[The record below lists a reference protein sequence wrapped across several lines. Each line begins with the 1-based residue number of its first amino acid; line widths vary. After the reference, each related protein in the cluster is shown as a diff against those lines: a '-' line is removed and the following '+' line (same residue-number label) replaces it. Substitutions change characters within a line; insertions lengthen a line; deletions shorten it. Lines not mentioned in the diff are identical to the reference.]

1 MEAQRWLR
9 QNAPGYENLTPG
21 ERKAIRDFAL
31 LWSYFESLV
40 LNTAANADSIRR
52 VCTTLHTRG
61 RLQLNDYAKPLTY
74 FRHRYFDGTSFTP
87 AFAGLHLRRNDKPAL
102 VERVLRGEAT
112 SVSDT
117 LAGLLI
123 IVLRL
128 RNNLF
133 HGVKWSY
140 GIRGQREN
148 FTHANMVLMTILT
161 AYLP

>member
-9 QNAPGYENLTPG
+9 QNAPGYEDLTTG

-52 VCTTLHTRG
+52 ACTTLHLRG
-61 RLQLNDYAKPLTY
+61 TLRMDDFAEPLAY
-74 FRHRYFDGTSFTP
+74 FRHRYFAGASFTP
-87 AFAGLHLRRNDKPAL
+87 AFAGLNLRRNDKPAL

-112 SVSDT
+112 SISDT

-140 GIRGQREN
+140 GIRGQRDN
-148 FTHANMVLMTILT
+148 FTHANAVLMTILT
-161 AYLP
+161 AYLH